1 MPILLKAAAGLVA
14 GAVIGVLT
22 MAFWPQLEPAL
33 VSASR
38 PAVEQPKFVS
48 AGALAATP
56 KPSTAVAIA
65 APGADKAAIEK
76 LAVALRAT
84 PGQTDGAAPL
94 TRSLVAAPI
103 SGGQANTNDQALRLR
118 AQGLVALAA
127 GDIAGARAFLERAA
141 EGGDTRALLVLGDT
155 YDPATLARMGA
166 VGLKGDAVRAR
177 DYYSRALAAGVTAAR
192 DRIASRES
200 QQN

>member
-1 MPILLKAAAGLVA
+1 MPILLKAAAGVVA
-14 GAVIGVLT
+14 GAVIGALT
-22 MAFWPQLEPAL
+22 VAFWPQLEPAL
-33 VSASR
+33 VSSR
-38 PAVEQPKFVS
+38 PAVQQPKFVN
-48 AGALAATP
+48 AAAPAALKT
-56 KPSTAVAIA
+56 STAAAIA

-84 PGQTDGAAPL
+84 PGQAEGAPQ

-103 SGGQANTNDQALRLR
+103 GAGPANANDQALRLR

-155 YDPATLARMGA
+155 YDPSTLARMGA
-166 VGLKGDAVRAR
+166 VGLKGDAARAR

>member
-1 MPILLKAAAGLVA
+1 MPILLKAAAGLLA
-14 GAVIGVLT
+14 GAVIGMLT
-22 MAFWPQLEPAL
+22 MAFWPQPEPTL
-33 VSASR
+33 VDASR

-48 AGALAATP
+48 AATLAATP
-56 KPSTAVAIA
+56 TLSTA

-84 PGQTDGAAPL
+84 PGQTDGATPLL
-94 TRSLVAAPI
+94 TRSLIAAPI
-103 SGGQANTNDQALRLR
+103 GGGPANANDQALRLR

-141 EGGDTRALLVLGDT
+141 EAGDTRALLVLGDT
-155 YDPATLARMGA
+155 YDPSTLARMGA
-166 VGLKGDAVRAR
+166 VGLKGDAARAR
-177 DYYSRALAAGVTAAR
+177 DYYSRALAAGVAAAR